1 MKSWLGLQNQW
12 NISLDLFEGIYVLI
26 NIYINA
32 KEEYILVYK
41 QDELRKQIDLEYTFK
56 SHFL

>member
-26 NIYINA
+26 NVYLNA

-41 QDELRKQIDLEYTFK
+41 QDELRKQI
-56 SHFL
+56 